1 MNPGRHFRIG
11 RPHWKRLCR
20 RVGELTGARESLC
33 SSPLDPDVEAEA
45 RRMAR
50 ILLERQGESLPEDA
64 ERQDFQRVDVGS
76 ARDHTAQPGPER
88 RTNAWLRGTS
98 ALGEMLGID
107 FGGLGDMALYRAS
120 DRLLRHRTEIERH
133 LFDRATGL
141 FSLQPTVAFH
151 DLANTYFEGRASG
164 PVRWWSWTAAWPTG
178 RTGPG

>member
-33 SSPLDPDVEAEA
+33 SGPLDPDVEAEA

-76 ARDHTAQPGPER
+76 ARDHTA
-88 RTNAWLRGTS
+88 RTVGVGHA
-98 ALGEMLGID
+98 ALQ
-107 FGGLGDMALYRAS
+107 ALE
-120 DRLLRHRTEIERH
+120 LLRHRTEIERH

-141 FSLQPTVAFH
+141 FSLQPT
-151 DLANTYFEGRASG
+151 
-164 PVRWWSWTAAWPTG
+164 G